1 MLAVINKYSG
11 MVVINGQRKAKGEL
25 EEESKEEGFPG
36 SSVVKEFTCQ
46 CRRHRFNPWSG
57 KILHALEQL
66 NLCTTM
72 AEPVLQSPETATIE
86 PVCRTY

>member
-1 MLAVINKYSG
+1 MGKERLK
-11 MVVINGQRKAKGEL
+11 
-25 EEESKEEGFPG
+25 ESWKKKVRERGFPG

-46 CRRHRFNPWSG
+46 CGRHRFNPWSG